1 MDNIRTAAMTAPLLS
16 VKDLSRSP
24 SKNRCVSSPV
34 TDAEQIT
41 KIRDPPRF
49 ARAGSPSERSKAIP
63 AERIAAV
70 RGSEAGNVGAKNS
83 VRRTAA
89 ANPAAAMI
97 LPENNFNFGL
107 TAFHNYT
114 GHPRYAVPV
123 LPHLTICFLYTKMTV

>member
-34 TDAEQIT
+34 TAAEQI
-41 KIRDPPRF
+41 IRITDPPRF
-49 ARAGSPSERSKAIP
+49 ARAGSPAERSRAIP

-70 RGSEAGNVGAKNS
+70 RGSEAGSVGAKYS
-83 VRRTAA
+83 VRMTAA
-89 ANPAAAMI
+89 ASPVAAAI
-97 LPENNFNFGL
+97 LPEKAFNFGL
-107 TAFHNYT
+107 TAFPNYT
-114 GHPRYAVPV
+114 GHPRYVVPV